1 MRDQAQNLRELVKFQ
16 GSDSSSSSVPIPPKH
31 TRVITV
37 TSGKGGV
44 GKSNFT
50 LNFALALKAKGK
62 KVIVFDADIGLAN
75 IDVLMGISP
84 KYNLYHLVRQ
94 EKNIWE
100 IIQKG
105 VNDIEFVAGGSGFK
119 ELMHLKDEE
128 LTYFTEQ
135 MEQLN
140 GYADYILF
148 DTGAGLSKETLHFIM
163 AAHEVIVVTTPEPT
177 AITDAYA
184 IIKMVHTMKNDVSFQ
199 IVVNRSMDTKEGKQ
213 TADKITMVARQ
224 FLKMD
229 IKTLGFVPDDP
240 IVTKAVKKQVPFTSL
255 YPYSQATKGIYH
267 LVDLF
272 LDNQSEH
279 SSSKENGLKGFLQK
293 MVNYLR

>member
-1 MRDQAQNLRELVKFQ
+1 MRDQAQNLRELLNVQ
-16 GSDSSSSSVPIPPKH
+16 DSVPILPKH
-31 TRVITV
+31 TQVLTI

-50 LNFALALKAKGK
+50 LNFALALQAKGL

-75 IDVLMGISP
+75 IDVLMGVSP
-84 KYNLYHLVRQ
+84 KFNLYHLIRK
-94 EKNIWE
+94 EKSIWD

-105 VNDIEFVAGGSGFK
+105 ANDIEYVAGGTGFK
-119 ELMHLKDEE
+119 ELMNLKEEE
-128 LTYFTEQ
+128 LSYFTEQ
-135 MEQLN
+135 MGLLN

-163 AAHEVIVVTTPEPT
+163 AAHEVIIVTTPEPT

-184 IIKMVHTMKNDVSFQ
+184 IIKMVHTMKEDVRFQ
-199 IVVNRSMDTKEGKQ
+199 IVVNRSTDSKEGKQ
-213 TADKITMVARQ
+213 TSDKITMVAKQ
-224 FLKMD
+224 FLNMD
-229 IKTLGFVPDDP
+229 IKTLGYIPEDP
-240 IVTKAVKKQVPFTSL
+240 IVTKAVKKQIPFTSL
-255 YPYSQATKGIYH
+255 YPYSQATRGLQH

-272 LDNQSEH
+272 LNNRSEH
-279 SSSKENGLKGFLQK
+279 STPEENGFKGFLQK